1 MQMPYKDGLLL
12 FPRIPFMF
20 QSHLFLITDTA
31 SYKHRRGVTVTII
44 ITPINVIRYKKRS
57 TMQRI
62 QTSKS
67 TWSNSNS
74 LAQKPDCP
82 KDVKILI
89 LFPTWVCGTQ
99 TRHSFDGNPYYILL
113 HSLVLIRNLRNK
125 LMQLS
130 SPTNGRDWFRFR
142 SIKPSFYV
150 DNKRSQLF
158 PRIRK
163 IDIRGGTK
171 REGTR
176 KWVIIRGW
184 EPQVLILSHSAVGGF
199 LTHRLELGAGRRER
213 QLANDNMASW
223 GEKKKIGVAMKRED
237 IKKAIVRLS
246 DEGEEGEK
254 RRTRATE
261 LGGKANMAMEKERD
275 PPLPVTL
282 KKLQKESAMASDINQ
297 PHFVLIPLMAQ
308 GHMIPM
314 IDMAR
319 LLAEHGVLVSLVTTP
334 QNASRFQSTIQRA
347 NESGFSIRLVQ
358 IPFPCK
364 DVGLPLGCENLDS
377 VPSKNLI
384 RKFYIA
390 IDKLQQPLEKY
401 LEENKPSPSCIIS
414 DKYLY
419 WTSLTAKKF
428 HVPRLVFHG
437 MGCFSLL
444 SSHNVRLYKAHHSVS
459 SDRDPFDIPG
469 LPHKIQI
476 TKAQLPGEFVKSQ
489 DFDDIRELI
498 REAETS
504 AYGVVLNS
512 FDSLEHCC
520 IAEYTRVLNK
530 VVWPIGPVSLC
541 NKKSADKFERGNKA
555 SIDEEQCLQ
564 WLDSKKQRSVV
575 YICLGSQCRLVLTQI
590 IELGLGL
597 KASKHPF
604 IWVIKKGERFS
615 DFESWL
621 EKESFE
627 DRIKGRG
634 LVIKGWA
641 PQILILSHPA
651 IGGFLSHCGWNS
663 TIEAV
668 CSGVPMLTW
677 PMFAEQ
683 FLNEKLITEV
693 LNIGIRI
700 GVEGPVRW
708 GDEEKVGILVTKS
721 EVEIAVNRL
730 MDGREGEMLR
740 QRARELGEKA
750 RRAMEAGGTSNF
762 NMSLMIQEIMNL
774 NAQDKSH
781 KQGQEKGAASVIQMI
796 STMQF

>member
-1 MQMPYKDGLLL
+1 MASETSQLHFLM
-12 FPRIPFMF
+12 IPFMS
-20 QSHLFLITDTA
+20 QSHLIPITDTA
-31 SYKHRRGVTVTII
+31 KLLAQRGLTVTII
-44 ITPINVIRYKKRS
+44 TTPLNAIHYKKV
-57 TMQRI
+57 I
-62 QTSKS
+62 NNAA
-67 TWSNSNS
+67 NSNLKVHLVEFQFPFREARLPQGCENLDS
-74 LAQKPDCP
+74 LSNLDLVKNFIEASRMLEKPLEDFLREFKPPANCIISSSALP
-82 KDVKILI
+82 WTLKVARRFNIPWMVYHTISCFTLSRSHRI
-89 LFPTWVCGTQ
+89 
-99 TRHSFDGNPYYILL
+99 
-113 HSLVLIRNLRNK
+113 LRNK
-125 LMQLS
+125 VH
-130 SPTNGRDWFRFR
+130 G
-142 SIKPSFYV
+142 SIESESEPSV
-150 DNKRSQLF
+150 
-158 PRIRK
+158 
-163 IDIRGGTK
+163 
-171 REGTR
+171 
-176 KWVIIRGW
+176 
-184 EPQVLILSHSAVGGF
+184 VGMPDGMVP
-199 LTHRLELGAGRRER
+199 
-213 QLANDNMASW
+213 LAA
-223 GEKKKIGVAMKRED
+223 
-237 IKKAIVRLS
+237 
-246 DEGEEGEK
+246 
-254 RRTRATE
+254 
-261 LGGKANMAMEKERD
+261 
-275 PPLPVTL
+275 TL
-282 KKLQKESAMASDINQ
+282 KESLGHISNLIEELQEAELFASGIVINSFEELEPIYVEDYKKMRNSNVWCAMASDINQ

-334 QNASRFQSTIQRA
+334 QNASRVQSTIQRA

-414 DKYLY
+414 DKYVY

-444 SSHNVRLYKAHHSVS
+444 SSHNVKLYKAHHSVS

-512 FDSLEHCC
+512 FDSLEHGY
-520 IAEYTRVLNK
+520 IEDYTRVLNK
-530 VVWPIGPVSLC
+530 MVWPIGPVSLC
-541 NKKSADKFERGNKA
+541 NKTNAEKFERGDKA
-555 SIDEEQCLQ
+555 SIDEKQCLQ
-564 WLDSKKQRSVV
+564 WLDSKKQCSVLYV
-575 YICLGSQCRLVLTQI
+575 CLGSQCRLIPTQL

-597 KASKHPF
+597 EASKHPF
-604 IWVIKKGERFS
+604 IWVIKKGERFP
-615 DFESWL
+615 DLESGL
-621 EKESFE
+621 QKENFE

-634 LVIKGWA
+634 LLIKGWA

-651 IGGFLSHCGWNS
+651 IRGFLSHCGWNS
-663 TIEAV
+663 TIEAA

-693 LNIGIRI
+693 LKIGIRMGI
-700 GVEGPVRW
+700 EAPVRW

-730 MDGREGEMLR
+730 MDGREGEMPR
-740 QRARELGEKA
+740 QRARQLGEKA
-750 RRAMEAGGTSNF
+750 RRAMEAGGASNF
-762 NMSLMIQEIMNL
+762 NISLMIQEIMNL
-774 NAQDKSH
+774 NAQEKCH
-781 KQGQEKGAASVIQMI
+781 K
-796 STMQF
+796 